1 MSNSSSSG
9 SSPRGPAPVCP
20 YLQRTPQGYLCSL
33 TQKPVNPLGWYCIFD
48 YMNCPIYVSHAAYM
62 SGRKGLER
70 KYSEDVVIAAED
82 LTVVFKVGSMF
93 SKKDLYAVDHVNIT
107 VNKGETMAVVGESG
121 SGKTTLGK
129 TLVGLYT
136 PATGRIYFHG
146 RDIST
151 MTEEEYKVYR
161 LKSQYIHQ
169 DPYSSLNPYKTVY
182 DILAVPLRANKLVH
196 SKAEEEKLIFE
207 ALENVGLNPKAYIN
221 KYPFELSGGE
231 KQRVS
236 IARAL
241 LVKPEFVVADEI
253 VTMLDAS
260 LRLEV
265 LDLLLAVQKEMNLSV
280 LFITHDLGMA
290 YYMAGDTGKAAVMYL
305 GSIMEY
311 GPAKEMLESP
321 LHPYTQ
327 ALLSAIPEPDPAKSR
342 SKKVMKLRSLDPP
355 NPLRAPPGCKF
366 SDRCPFAMDRCF
378 KERPPLKKVGNVM
391 VACWLY

>member
-1 MSNSSSSG
+1 MSNSSQG
-9 SSPRGPAPVCP
+9 SPRGPAPVCP
-20 YLQRTPQGYLCSL
+20 YLQRTPQGYVCSI
-33 TQKPVNPLGWYCIFD
+33 TQRSVNPLGWYCVFD
-48 YMNCPIYVSHAAYM
+48 YMNCPIYIGHLSRMAGV
-62 SGRKGLER
+62 KGPER

-82 LTVVFKVGSMF
+82 LSVVFKVGSMF
-93 SKKDLYAVDHVNIT
+93 SKKDLYAVDHINIT
-107 VNKGETMAVVGESG
+107 VNRSETLAVVGESG

-129 TLVGLYT
+129 TLVGLYKPT
-136 PATGRIYFHG
+136 TGRIYFHG
-146 RDIST
+146 RDVST
-151 MTEEEYKVYR
+151 MTDEEYRVYR

-196 SKAEEEKLIFE
+196 SKAEEEKVIFE
-207 ALENVGLNPKAYIN
+207 ALESVGLNPKAYIN

-241 LVKPEFVVADEI
+241 LVKPEFVVADEP

-265 LDLLLAVQKEMNLSV
+265 LDLLLSVQKEMNLSV

-290 YYMAGDTGKAAVMYL
+290 YYMAGERGRAAVMYL
-305 GSIMEY
+305 GSIMEF

-327 ALLSAIPEPDPAKSR
+327 ALLSAIPEPDPTKSR

-378 KERPPLKKVGNVM
+378 KERPPLKKVGNTW